1 MPAQLNDEVTKLAQA
16 FANVKQRL
24 DKDSV
29 KALGKQ
35 ALSLRQLLK
44 EMLSTLDVFKNDND
58 LSDTGL
64 KVWEQSDSGP
74 KIERLKKVGEK
85 ITIEESTEL
94 STFFTNISNAVIDAQ
109 RNLNSLSQTYI
120 SQLEKDKSPV
130 PPTYFAIPSL
140 KAEMKLGVSEITSK
154 GVNVILFKSEQQQQ
168 RFFES
173 AVTFELVS
181 TPPAP
186 ATRPKELTTE
196 GVPQLEGVSPVLE
209 AAPRGLELES
219 VTSEDEEERSRI
231 DELTLELEEAKAA
244 MIAVTDTLIEEKG
257 KPKRAAA
264 KKPAAKTK
272 KAAAKKARTTK
283 TKKSKR

>member
-24 DKDSV
+24 DKNSV
-29 KALGKQ
+29 KAFGKQ

-44 EMLSTLDVFKNDND
+44 EILSTLDVFKNDND

-64 KVWEQSDSGP
+64 KVWEQPDSGP
-74 KIERLKKVGEK
+74 KLERLKKVGEK

-109 RNLNSLSQTYI
+109 KNLNSLSQTYI
-120 SQLEKDKSPV
+120 SQLEKDNSPV

-196 GVPQLEGVSPVLE
+196 GVPQLESVPK
-209 AAPRGLELES
+209 RLELES
-219 VTSEDEEERSRI
+219 LAPDEEERSRV

-264 KKPAAKTK
+264 KKPATKKK
-272 KAAAKKARTTK
+272 KAATKKSR

>member
-1 MPAQLNDEVTKLAQA
+1 MPAQLNDEVTKLSQA

-24 DKDSV
+24 DRDSV
-29 KALGKQ
+29 EALGKQ
-35 ALSLRQLLK
+35 VFALRQLLK
-44 EMLSTLDVFKNDND
+44 EILSSLDVLKNDNE
-58 LSDTGL
+58 LSDTKL
-64 KVWEQSDSGP
+64 KAWEQLGSDA
-74 KIERLKKVGEK
+74 KLERLKKVGEK
-85 ITIEESTEL
+85 IAIEESTEL
-94 STFFTNISNAVIDAQ
+94 STFFTNVSNAVIDAQ
-109 RNLNSLSQTYI
+109 KNLNTLSQQYI

-130 PPTYFAIPSL
+130 PPTFFAIPSL

-186 ATRPKELTTE
+186 ATRPKEVQE
-196 GVPQLEGVSPVLE
+196 EVPALEAVPSEALVLE
-209 AAPRGLELES
+209 SIPVA
-219 VTSEDEEERSRI
+219 EERSQI
-231 DELTLELEEAKAA
+231 EDLTLELEEAKAA

-257 KPKRAAA
+257 KRKRAAT
-264 KKPAAKTK
+264 KKPK
-272 KAAAKKARTTK
+272 KAAAKKSRATK